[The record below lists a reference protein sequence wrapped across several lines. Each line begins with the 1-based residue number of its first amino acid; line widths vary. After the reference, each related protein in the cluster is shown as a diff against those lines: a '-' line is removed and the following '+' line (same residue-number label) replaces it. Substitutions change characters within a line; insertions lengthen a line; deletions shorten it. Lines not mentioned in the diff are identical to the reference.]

1 MHNVISAVSRR
12 KAGLAA
18 SVVLVGGMAGGVLFT
33 SGTAFA
39 AVSTSTSIGSVGQTL
54 HSDGSTTLNVPVTVS
69 PAGGN
74 VAPGGTV
81 TVYDGSESCG
91 INLAQIGSSANS
103 GGSCYLGGLSAGSYT
118 LKAVYSGSPTA
129 GFSGS
134 SGTAGVN
141 IGSGPAFTADHP
153 STSANNGDNYS
164 YNFNASGNPAPSYSL
179 SGAPGWLSI
188 NTSDG
193 VVSGKVPN
201 GINSFTYS
209 VVASNNIGTATAGPF
224 TVQVSHHGFPG
235 GNGNGRLATSL
246 SCSTPVRSG
255 ARGTC
260 TLDVTNTGSGNA
272 QNVSGDISLPSQLTA
287 DFCGHGWGLGW
298 FNNWGCSIS
307 GNTAS
312 ENLGTLRP
320 GQSRSVTVTF
330 TARST
335 YWLWGHGR
343 QFREWVRV
351 DGSAQSQGSWQSWN
365 WFGGS
370 SSYTHTYVQILPPRF
385 WW

>member
-39 AVSTSTSIGSVGQTL
+39 A
-54 HSDGSTTLNVPVTVS
+54 STTPTTT
-69 PAGGN
+69 A
-74 VAPGGTV
+74 
-81 TVYDGSESCG
+81 
-91 INLAQIGSSANS
+91 
-103 GGSCYLGGLSAGSYT
+103 LSAS
-118 LKAVYSGSPTA
+118 V
-129 GFSGS
+129 S
-134 SGTAGVN
+134 SGTIDVNVTVTPTSSAAMSPTGNVRVSDGMPGGGCSLSLGQGGAGSCSISGLGPGTYN
-141 IGSGPAFTADHP
+141 LQARYFGDANFTGSNSNGAKATISGP
-153 STSANNGDNYS
+153 STSKPSFAAGNPATSVNAGDNYS
-164 YNFNASGNPAPSYSL
+164 YNFNASGNPAPTYTL
-179 SGAPGWLSI
+179 SGGNGWLSI
-188 NTSDG
+188 NHWTG
-193 VVSGKVPN
+193 VVSGNIPSSAT
-201 GINSFTYS
+201 GSFTYS
-209 VVASNNIGTATAGPF
+209 VEASNSAGNAWAGPF
-224 TVQVSHHGFPG
+224 TVQVRHHGFPG
-235 GNGNGRLATSL
+235 GNGNGGRLATSL
-246 SCSTPVRSG
+246 NCSTPVRSG

-260 TLDVTNTGSGNA
+260 TLDVTNIGSGNA
-272 QNVSGDISLPSQLTA
+272 QNVSGDVSFPAQLTA
-287 DFCGHGWGLGW
+287 DFCGHGWGWGW
-298 FNNWGCSIS
+298 FNSWGCNIS

-335 YWLWGHGR
+335 FWLWGRGH

-351 DGSAQSQGSWQSWN
+351 DGSAQSQGNWQGWN

-370 SSYTHTYVQILPPRF
+370 SSYSHAYVQILPPRF